1 MLEGKDPKNI
11 QQYQMFTI
19 HNIPYHGITLWTFW
33 VNSSLYMIMSN
44 QYRIGQDVILDFGEF
59 CNHCGIDKQ
68 PVLIILKLIALES
81 CKGAN
86 FCSHYFLTSCKIYIM
101 RSLNELLRTNT
112 NLEGLHNC
120 FPTIFK

>member
-1 MLEGKDPKNI
+1 
-11 QQYQMFTI
+11 
-19 HNIPYHGITLWTFW
+19 
-33 VNSSLYMIMSN
+33 MSN
-44 QYRIGQDVILDFGEF
+44 QYRIGQDVILDFGKF

-81 CKGAN
+81 CKVAN
-86 FCSHYFLTSCKIYIM
+86 FCSHYFLTSCRIYII

-112 NLEGLHNC
+112 NLEGLHSC